1 MRKEMKEFRQQQES
15 EYNQKATQLEQQL
28 SQKQTLLNVSK

>member
-1 MRKEMKEFRQQQES
+1 MRKEMKEFRQQLES
-15 EYNQKATQLEQQL
+15 EYNQKAAQLEQQL